1 MNNNENILIQ
11 LIENNND
18 TYQDLRFK
26 NKKLR
31 DLIIQITEQLKILN
45 IKYQN
50 LEKQFTSEKQML
62 LDKLEKITGN
72 YKLYAEGYQEKSIL
86 QKDMGT
92 LINNYKQN
100 NRVMNSFKDSF
111 LFLLK
116 KNMNIYPEFKKFE
129 AMPSNS
135 NKIFELLDNIKNNL
149 YNNILR
155 FKKSIDMIN
164 FPEFYKEYLNFIE
177 VEEKEESE
185 NNKLFSKKI
194 YRNTIKKT
202 NNKKINNI
210 NNSEKNKISNN
221 LSYKDRRKKSFGANG
236 NKYSFTKININTN
249 QNNENDTRY
258 KDTNFYTNYLRKNKD
273 NLMKKFD
280 ESHKVNYLN
289 FGKI

>member
-1 MNNNENILIQ
+1 MNKNENILIQ

-116 KNMNIYPEFKKFE
+116 KNMNIYIEFKKFE

-135 NKIFELLDNIKNNL
+135 NKIFDLLNNIKNNL

-155 FKKSIDMIN
+155 FKK
-164 FPEFYKEYLNFIE
+164 
-177 VEEKEESE
+177 
-185 NNKLFSKKI
+185 KI
-194 YRNTIKKT
+194 
-202 NNKKINNI
+202 
-210 NNSEKNKISNN
+210 
-221 LSYKDRRKKSFGANG
+221 F
-236 NKYSFTKININTN
+236 
-249 QNNENDTRY
+249 
-258 KDTNFYTNYLRKNKD
+258 
-273 NLMKKFD
+273 
-280 ESHKVNYLN
+280 
-289 FGKI
+289 

>member
-11 LIENNND
+11 LIENKND

-31 DLIIQITEQLKILN
+31 DIIIQITEQLKILN
-45 IKYQN
+45 TKYQN
-50 LEKQFTSEKQML
+50 LEKQFTSEKQIL

-72 YKLYAEGYQEKSIL
+72 YKLYAEGYQEKSLL

-116 KNMNIYPEFKKFE
+116 KNMNIYIDFKKFE
-129 AMPSNS
+129 TMPSNS
-135 NKIFELLDNIKNNL
+135 NKIFDLLNNIKNNL
-149 YNNILR
+149 YSNILR

-177 VEEKEESE
+177 VEEKEENE

-202 NNKKINNI
+202 NNKKINNM
-210 NNSEKNKISNN
+210 NNSDKNKITSN
-221 LSYKDRRKKSFGANG
+221 LSYNDRRKSFGAKG
-236 NKYSFTKININTN
+236 NKYSFKKININTN

-258 KDTNFYTNYLRKNKD
+258 KDTNFYTNYLRKNED
-273 NLMKKFD
+273 NIMKKIE

>member
-116 KNMNIYPEFKKFE
+116 KNMNIYTEFKKFE

-135 NKIFELLDNIKNNL
+135 NKIFDLLNNIKNNL

-177 VEEKEESE
+177 VEEKEENE